1 LVSWLPPG
9 HPKCQISQPASQ
21 LREELHLKAGDQDDN
36 MSSDDSTS
44 DQEQMEV
51 SNYIFCVIINL
62 QFMMLYNL
70 KFVTNTMVV
79 QVEESESV
87 KKDKKI
93 ESRTRYKGPDNK
105 RTYRSDRTDGKDRTL
120 DPMDPASYSDIPRYI
135 FLFINIYKL
144 TCMYFI

>member
-51 SNYIFCVIINL
+51 SNIFSVII
-62 QFMMLYNL
+62 Y
-70 KFVTNTMVV
+70 KFAIYDVT
-79 QVEESESV
+79 
-87 KKDKKI
+87 I
-93 ESRTRYKGPDNK
+93 
-105 RTYRSDRTDGKDRTL
+105 
-120 DPMDPASYSDIPRYI
+120 
-135 FLFINIYKL
+135 
-144 TCMYFI
+144 